1 MSVSEGSLWGLFY
14 QNVEGYAD
22 VSNLVFKSRA
32 SAEQHAK
39 ALRDSAGIVSVEIRR
54 YSVVKG

>member
-22 VSNLVFKSRA
+22 VSNLVFKSRL

>member
-1 MSVSEGSLWGLFY
+1 MSESEGLWGLFY

-39 ALRDSAGIVSVEIRR
+39 TLRDSAGIVSVEIRR
-54 YSVVKG
+54 YSVIQG